1 MPGCSACRLEA
12 SATPSPKP
20 SSNNATNSREA
31 PLAFRGASQES
42 ADFSGWQLRL
52 HPVVTEECALG
63 NKKEELLSL
72 ASDTLLCC
80 PEDHRCARGCAEQ
93 KLLCPAC
100 EIPLCKDCGFAMAR
114 NGIPAMGIINDNFC
128 GYLQPWIY
136 TSEITWMENAVAT
149 PFWTGMMLF
158 SIDRRQPKRRKHNLL
173 EKVYAHQGRVAFKG
187 QMFSA
192 PMDWRSTLEQ
202 LEHME
207 AAEAHVAL
215 PAMGAVL
222 AARVRIS
229 IASGLVDLNRLL
241 RQATVR
247 RNVVVQL
254 IRMRRDAGHPD
265 YASLDMRQVE
275 LRARELTTTD
285 DPAIPNGLAD
295 FLEGAEDDGAP
306 FLGVDKAA
314 TPAERTHTEAD
325 LARDLERARPQ
336 TLTAQRDSDANKE
349 VEHSRVGAFG
359 QFSQLALRTGS
370 TLVDQFKTPYI
381 PRVFAMTFPW
391 HVGGP
396 DFPQQPRWRRRFED
410 APRLSLHEFTA
421 MIPAR
426 CEYQLRADWDMNP
439 GRWSLSFATKVNLGV
454 SMSIQRALRRGGE
467 GEDVSHNIGGSTA
480 RIYKLLWDGEYS
492 LFLN

>member
-1 MPGCSACRLEA
+1 
-12 SATPSPKP
+12 
-20 SSNNATNSREA
+20 
-31 PLAFRGASQES
+31 
-42 ADFSGWQLRL
+42 
-52 HPVVTEECALG
+52 
-63 NKKEELLSL
+63 
-72 ASDTLLCC
+72 
-80 PEDHRCARGCAEQ
+80 
-93 KLLCPAC
+93 
-100 EIPLCKDCGFAMAR
+100 MAR
-114 NGIPAMGIINDNFC
+114 NGIAAVGIINDNFC

-158 SIDRRQPKRRKHNLL
+158 SIDRRQPRRRKHNLL

-215 PAMGAVL
+215 PVMGAVL

-265 YASLDMRQVE
+265 YTSLDMRQVE

-295 FLEGAEDDGAP
+295 FLEGAEYDGAP
-306 FLGVDKAA
+306 S
-314 TPAERTHTEAD
+314 
-325 LARDLERARPQ
+325 LE
-336 TLTAQRDSDANKE
+336 
-349 VEHSRVGAFG
+349 
-359 QFSQLALRTGS
+359 
-370 TLVDQFKTPYI
+370 
-381 PRVFAMTFPW
+381 
-391 HVGGP
+391 
-396 DFPQQPRWRRRFED
+396 
-410 APRLSLHEFTA
+410 
-421 MIPAR
+421 
-426 CEYQLRADWDMNP
+426 
-439 GRWSLSFATKVNLGV
+439 
-454 SMSIQRALRRGGE
+454 
-467 GEDVSHNIGGSTA
+467 
-480 RIYKLLWDGEYS
+480 
-492 LFLN
+492 